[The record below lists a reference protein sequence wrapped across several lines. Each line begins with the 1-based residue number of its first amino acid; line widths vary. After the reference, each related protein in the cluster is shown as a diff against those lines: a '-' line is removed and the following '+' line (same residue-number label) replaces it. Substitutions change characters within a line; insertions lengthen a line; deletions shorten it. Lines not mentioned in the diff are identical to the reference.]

1 MILMPLE
8 FYEAARLY
16 FVRGSFGEP
25 EFELFYFE
33 RSMATGSTGRE
44 LTTLCALRAALVC
57 G

>member
-1 MILMPLE
+1 MPLE
-8 FYEAARLY
+8 FYEAAWLY
-16 FVRGSFGEP
+16 FVLGSFGEP